1 MFTLRSL
8 RELDWT
14 LLILALILCGVGVLQ
29 IYSATQSSDLA
40 NHWWKQLIYIA
51 AGLVLF
57 YLISQVDY
65 HTLVGQSPALYVVF
79 GVVLFCLLILSRV
92 VLGAKRWISIGAGLK
107 IQPSEFMKLVLILFV
122 ARFLSELKTDSL
134 SFRDLLKLTGLVLI
148 PFALVALQP
157 DLGTSLC
164 YLPILAVG
172 VLLAGLSRQQ
182 ALAILFIF
190 ALVIPVGWFALK
202 DYQKARITSFMDP
215 ESDPQGSGYQVQQ
228 SKIAVGSGG
237 MWGLGVTRGMQIQLR
252 FTLCPYGLYLRGV
265 CRGTRLRRRGHRTWV
280 IFSSIDANFA
290 ERSDRFR
297 QGGYRHLYGSRRV
310 AAFPRFGECRNG
322 CRADAC
328 GGDSLAADELRW
340 IEHSLI
346 FPHAWA
352 GQQCPPAQI
361 SAMTMKDNNPGPTR

>member
-57 YLISQVDY
+57 YLVSQVDY
-65 HTLVGQSPALYVVF
+65 HTLVGQSPALYIVF
-79 GVVLFCLLILSRV
+79 GVVLFGLLILSRV

-134 SFRDLLKLTGLVLI
+134 SFRDLLKLTGLVLV

-182 ALAILFIF
+182 AMAILFIF

-202 DYQKARITSFMDP
+202 DYQKARITSFMEP

-252 FTLCPYGLYLRGV
+252 FLPFAHTDFIFAAFAEEHGFVGVVTVLGVYFLLLMQILQNAQTASDRAGTAICMGVGALLLFHVLENAGMVAGLMPVAGIPLPLMSYGGSSILSFFLMLGLV
-265 CRGTRLRRRGHRTWV
+265 NNVRLRR
-280 IFSSIDANFA
+280 FL
-290 ERSDRFR
+290 
-297 QGGYRHLYGSRRV
+297 Q
-310 AAFPRFGECRNG
+310 
-322 CRADAC
+322 
-328 GGDSLAADELRW
+328 
-340 IEHSLI
+340 
-346 FPHAWA
+346 
-352 GQQCPPAQI
+352 
-361 SAMTMKDNNPGPTR
+361 